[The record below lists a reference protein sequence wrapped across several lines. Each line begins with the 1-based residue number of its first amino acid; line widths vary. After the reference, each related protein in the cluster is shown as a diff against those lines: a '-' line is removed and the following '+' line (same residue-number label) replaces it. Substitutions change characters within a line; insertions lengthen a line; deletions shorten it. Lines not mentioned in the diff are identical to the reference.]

1 VIILEGPDGSG
12 KSTLGHLLRR
22 TTQLEI
28 IHAGGPPLSVSEVF
42 QRARDHSKHYGKG
55 ILDRCVPISEFVY
68 GPIRDA
74 EPLVDKQVLFAM
86 IDKLAKDGWIL
97 IYCRPSDATIIKYA
111 KTKLEESARA
121 KAHKPEDHT
130 RKVKERIQTI
140 IDRYDYIIEVCRQKG
155 MLVLVY
161 NRDGQ
166 YLLEDTNGQTET
178 NISTTD

>member
-1 VIILEGPDGSG
+1 MFILEGPDGSG

-42 QRARDHSKHYGKG
+42 QRAQNHSKLYGKG

-68 GPIRDA
+68 GPIRSE
-74 EPLVDKQVLFAM
+74 EPLVSNDILFGM
-86 IDKLAKDGWIL
+86 IDELVRQGWIL
-97 IYCRPSDATIIKYA
+97 IYCRPSDTTIIEYA
-111 KTKLEESARA
+111 ETKLEDSARD

-130 RKVKERIQTI
+130 RKVRERIQTI
-140 IDRYDYIIEVCRQKG
+140 INRYDQVIEVCKQKG

-161 NRDGQ
+161 NRDGI
-166 YLLEDTNGQTET
+166 LLEDDNGQTNEDIPT
-178 NISTTD
+178 SD